1 MKKTIDWVIHLV
13 ANRTCSVCGKE
24 ENGFLP
30 YTCNAHTHG
39 MERYGHLD
47 FQVVLFLPPNEIAR
61 ILNPMGLR
69 VQNGER
75 FRLETMFPVSM
86 RTAQYGWTH
95 LRKLGELCCVWS
107 FRTSMVYSQRMKT
120 VWKHIS
126 CSNCLQMLCIGKA
139 VSSRENENLS
149 DHSRVGHPSHKV
161 HGLRGHAP
169 ALWRHC
175 TS

>member
-75 FRLETMFPVSM
+75 FRAGDYVSGIYEDCPIRLDAFEETGRTVLRVVIPDKYGVFPEDENCM
-86 RTAQYGWTH
+86 ETY
-95 LRKLGELCCVWS
+95 KLQQLPTDVLYREGGEQS
-107 FRTSMVYSQRMKT
+107 
-120 VWKHIS
+120 
-126 CSNCLQMLCIGKA
+126 
-139 VSSRENENLS
+139 
-149 DHSRVGHPSHKV
+149 
-161 HGLRGHAP
+161 
-169 ALWRHC
+169 
-175 TS
+175 